1 MTSKHSRSRKQRE
14 EVKKLTM
21 PVNSRSDHIRG
32 SVNNNAPITL
42 VEYGDYECPYT
53 GMAYPIVREL
63 IREFGDDKIR
73 FVFRNFPLNDIHPYA
88 QHAAEAAE
96 AAAAQNK
103 FWQMHDYLFEH
114 QKALDDDHLLQYAQK
129 IELDIHKFKDDVS
142 RHVYALLIE
151 ESLKDGIDSGVEG
164 TPTFF
169 INGVRYED
177 SFDLKTFS
185 ETIQRYLVIQHN
197 KKGKEKGK

>member
-1 MTSKHSRSRKQRE
+1 MTSKNSRSRKQKE
-14 EVKKLTM
+14 LKKLTI
-21 PVNSRSDHIRG
+21 PVNIGSDHIRG
-32 SVNNNAPITL
+32 SVNNDNVPITL

-63 IREFGDDKIR
+63 IREFGNDKIR
-73 FVFRNFPLNDIHPYA
+73 FVFRNFPLNDIHPHA

-96 AAAAQNK
+96 AAAAQDK

-114 QKALDDDHLLQYAQK
+114 QKALDDGHLLEYAQK
-129 IELDIHKFKDDVS
+129 VGLDIRKFKNEVS
-142 RHVYALLIE
+142 RHVYAPLIE
-151 ESLKDGIDSGVEG
+151 QSLKGGIDSGVEG

-185 ETIQRYLVIQHN
+185 ETLQNYLAT
-197 KKGKEKGK
+197 

>member
-1 MTSKHSRSRKQRE
+1 MTSKNSRSRKQKE
-14 EVKKLTM
+14 LKKLTI
-21 PVNSRSDHIRG
+21 PVNIGSDHIRG
-32 SVNNNAPITL
+32 SVNNDNVPITL

-63 IREFGDDKIR
+63 IREFDNDKIR
-73 FVFRNFPLNDIHPYA
+73 FVFRNFPLNDIHPHA

-96 AAAAQNK
+96 AAAAQDK

-114 QKALDDDHLLQYAQK
+114 QKALDDGHLLEYAQK
-129 IELDIHKFKDDVS
+129 IGLEIHKFKNEVS
-142 RHVYALLIE
+142 RHLYAPLIE
-151 ESLKDGIDSGVEG
+151 QSLKGGIDSGVEG

-185 ETIQRYLVIQHN
+185 EFLQKHLVRQAQ
-197 KKGKEKGK
+197 

>member
-1 MTSKHSRSRKQRE
+1 MTSKNSRSRKQKE
-14 EVKKLTM
+14 LKELTI
-21 PVNSRSDHIRG
+21 PVNIGSDHIRG
-32 SVNNNAPITL
+32 SVNNAPITL

-53 GMAYPIVREL
+53 GMAYSIVREL
-63 IREFGDDKIR
+63 IREFGNDKIR
-73 FVFRNFPLNDIHPYA
+73 FVFRNFPLNDIHPHA

-96 AAAAQNK
+96 AAGAQDK

-114 QKALDDDHLLQYAQK
+114 QKALDDGHLLEYAQK
-129 IELDIHKFKDDVS
+129 VGLEIHKFKNEVS
-142 RHVYALLIE
+142 RHLYAPLIE
-151 ESLKDGIDSGVEG
+151 QSLKGGIDSGVEG

-185 ETIQRYLVIQHN
+185 ETFQNYLAT
-197 KKGKEKGK
+197 

>member
-1 MTSKHSRSRKQRE
+1 MTSKNPRSRKQ
-14 EVKKLTM
+14 KDTNKLTV
-21 PVNSRSDHIRG
+21 PVNIGSDHIQG
-32 SVNNNAPITL
+32 SIKNAPITL

-53 GMAYPIVREL
+53 GMAYPVVKEIMKEL
-63 IREFGDDKIR
+63 GDDKIC
-73 FVFRNFPLNDIHPYA
+73 FVFRNFPLNDIHLHA

-96 AAAAQNK
+96 AAAAQDK

-114 QKALDDDHLLQYAQK
+114 QKALDDGHLLEYAQK
-129 IELDIHKFKDDVS
+129 VGLQDVRKFKDDIS
-142 RHVYALLIE
+142 RHVYAPLIE
-151 ESLKDGIDSGVEG
+151 ESLRGGIDSGVEG

-185 ETIQRYLVIQHN
+185 ETLKKYLST
-197 KKGKEKGK
+197 